1 MKNTIDHITKF
12 NRAEPSP
19 FMKTR
24 IRAALEQAEAIEKPR
39 LQWGIVLAVFAL
51 FFSLNLV
58 AITKDK
64 QSENDSYIEY
74 SSITTDWYA
83 Q

>member
-1 MKNTIDHITKF
+1 MKNTIDHITKL

-19 FMKTR
+19 FIKTR
-24 IRAALEQAEAIEKPR
+24 ILAALEQAEALEKPR
-39 LQWGIVLAVFAL
+39 LQWGVVLVIFAL

-58 AITKDK
+58 AITKEK

>member
-1 MKNTIDHITKF
+1 MKNTIDHITKL
-12 NRAEPSP
+12 NRTEPSP
-19 FMKTR
+19 FIKIR
-24 IRAALEQAEAIEKPR
+24 ILAALKQAEALEKPR
-39 LQWGIVLAVFAL
+39 LQWGVVLVIFTL

-58 AITKDK
+58 AITKEK

>member
-1 MKNTIDHITKF
+1 MKNTIDHITKL
-12 NRAEPSP
+12 NRTEPSP
-19 FMKTR
+19 FIKIR
-24 IRAALEQAEAIEKPR
+24 ILAAHEQAEALEKPR
-39 LQWGIVLAVFAL
+39 LQWGVVLVIFTL

-58 AITKDK
+58 AITKEK

>member
-1 MKNTIDHITKF
+1 MKNTIDHITKL
-12 NRAEPSP
+12 NRTEPSP
-19 FMKTR
+19 FIKIR
-24 IRAALEQAEAIEKPR
+24 ILAALEQAEALEKQR
-39 LQWGIVLAVFAL
+39 LQWGVVLVIFTL

-58 AITKDK
+58 AITKEK

>member
-1 MKNTIDHITKF
+1 MKNTIDHITKL
-12 NRAEPSP
+12 NRTEPSP
-19 FMKTR
+19 FIKIR
-24 IRAALEQAEAIEKPR
+24 ILAALEQAEALEKPR
-39 LQWGIVLAVFAL
+39 LQWGVVLVIFTL

-58 AITKDK
+58 AITKEK